1 VTAPSLLATEAPP
14 PEPASA
20 GRVARAA
27 IVALLA
33 AQVVRTMAAE
43 GARAHWTAYAAL
55 IAVYLVLY
63 ALVGWRP
70 RRPAA
75 LVHVY
80 LAVQSALVLVT
91 LSIDPELDSVTAFF
105 VPLAF
110 QAALLFA
117 GRPLWTWIGVM
128 TVLTG
133 VSLAYYLGPFKGL
146 ALAMSPSVFILGLPA
161 LMVAHHETELARV
174 RSQALLA
181 ELQDTHRQLEAYA
194 GQVEELA
201 SLRERGR
208 LARQLH
214 DTVSQLVFS
223 ITLTSRSTQLLLE
236 RDPDRVREQLERLR
250 DTSGS
255 ALAQLR
261 SLIAQMRL

>member
-1 VTAPSLLATEAPP
+1 
-14 PEPASA
+14 
-20 GRVARAA
+20 
-27 IVALLA
+27 VALLA
-33 AQVVRTMAAE
+33 AQIVRTMAPE
-43 GARAHWTAYAAL
+43 GVRADWTAYAAL

-63 ALVGWRP
+63 ALVGWHPHRSTS
-70 RRPAA
+70 
-75 LVHVY
+75 LVHAY
-80 LAVQSALVLVT
+80 LALQAVLVLVM

-117 GRPLWTWIGVM
+117 GRRLWTWVGIL

-133 VSLAYYLGPFKGL
+133 ASLVYYLGPLNGL
-146 ALAMSPSVFILGLPA
+146 ALAMSPAVFILGVPA

-181 ELQDTHRQLEAYA
+181 ELEDTHRQLEAYA

-201 SLRERGR
+201 TLRERGR

-223 ITLTSRSTQLLLE
+223 ITLSSRSTQLLLE
-236 RDPDRVREQLERLR
+236 RDPARVREQLERLR

-261 SLIAQMRL
+261 SLITQMRL